1 MKNLRT
7 EILRSSIF
15 PRSGNVKIP
24 IRVMTPIE
32 MKLIK
37 FTKSLLSSDVF
48 IVFYWIHYSWRAV
61 RELRVVIPFA

>member
-1 MKNLRT
+1 M
-7 EILRSSIF
+7 
-15 PRSGNVKIP
+15 KIP